1 MIVDAKQLR
10 FRYQIPARRRAG
22 NSTSAVSESEV
33 LALDGLSFQIESPG
47 LVALLGPNGSGKS
60 TLFRIL
66 TTMVAPGSGQ
76 ACVLGFDTVRQA
88 PRVREQIGVVFQESS
103 LDRKLSVRENL
114 RFQGNLFGLSGAI
127 LIERLNEAAGRLA
140 LDDYL
145 DAPVHTLSG
154 GLRRRAEIAKAM
166 LHRPRLLLLD
176 EPSTGLDPHAR
187 RDLWIYLRQ
196 LHEEQG
202 TAVVAATHYLEEADR
217 CHRALILHEG
227 RLVADG
233 EPSALKR
240 QVGADV
246 LVVVSDEAEAIQASL
261 GRRSGMECSAI
272 DGTLRIETRESAEL
286 LAELMAG
293 HASRIRELRMHP
305 PTLEDVYFHAT
316 GKEFQG

>member
-1 MIVDAKQLR
+1 MIVEAQQLR
-10 FRYQIPARRRAG
+10 FRYRIRARKTRGAG
-22 NSTSAVSESEV
+22 AAGPTEV
-33 LALDGLSFQIESPG
+33 LALDGLSFQMESPG

-66 TTMVAPGSGQ
+66 TTMVAPGSGR
-76 ACVLGFDTVRQA
+76 ATVLGFDTVREA
-88 PRVREQIGVVFQESS
+88 SRVREQIGVVFQESS

-114 RFQGNLFGLSGAI
+114 QFQGNLFGLRGAV
-127 LIERLNEAAGRLA
+127 LAERIGEAVNRLA
-140 LDDYL
+140 LQDFL
-145 DAPVHTLSG
+145 DAPVHALSG

-187 RDLWIYLRQ
+187 RDLWMYLRQ
-196 LHEEQG
+196 LHEDQG
-202 TAVVAATHYLEEADR
+202 AAVVVATHYLEEADR
-217 CHRALILHEG
+217 CHRAIILHEG

-246 LVVVSDEAEAIQASL
+246 LVVVSEELDTIQNAL
-261 GRRSGMECSAI
+261 GRRSGMQCTAV
-272 DGTLRIETRESAEL
+272 DGTLRIETHDAAEL
-286 LAELMAG
+286 VAELMAS

-305 PTLEDVYFHAT
+305 PTLEDVYFRAT
-316 GKEFQG
+316 GKEFSS